1 MTAEDIVRRF
11 LKLWAAEDIDS
22 AIRFVAGD
30 AVYALY
36 ISKEA
41 VPFGGETAGRS
52 AIEACLRE
60 IRQRFEYLVFRP
72 VMFVAD
78 GDRVRVR
85 VEFMYHHRKSGEIL
99 SGYFRIVMTV
109 RDGLIARAE
118 EYHDRPMVEAFMRL
132 FGSA

>member
-22 AIRFVAGD
+22 AIRLVAED

-72 VMFVAD
+72 
-78 GDRVRVR
+78 
-85 VEFMYHHRKSGEIL
+85 L
-99 SGYFRIVMTV
+99 SSWPTETGCACGSSSCTA
-109 RDGLIARAE
+109 IARAA
-118 EYHDRPMVEAFMRL
+118 R
-132 FGSA
+132 S